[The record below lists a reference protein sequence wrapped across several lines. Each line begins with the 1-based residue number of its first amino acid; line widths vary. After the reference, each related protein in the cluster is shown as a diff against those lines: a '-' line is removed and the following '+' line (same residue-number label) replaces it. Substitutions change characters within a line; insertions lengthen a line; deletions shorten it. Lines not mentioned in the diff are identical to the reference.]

1 MKSAPLFR
9 VLPTVLFFTAIA
21 FCHAQPVAPLSAAPV
36 VAIYAPPKDSTV
48 LGTTFVDFDS
58 LKANTTAAGESR
70 PVFDNPTVGM
80 EKLEVHVT
88 TLNPGMESHPIHRHP
103 WEEILLI
110 KEGEIEVSING
121 TKHHAGPGA
130 MVLFASNDPHNAR
143 NVGATPATYYV
154 VNFVTDLA
162 VAAAENPS
170 EAQQSVPGKL
180 ASTVIDTNALTQT
193 PTPTGSRAVV
203 VSSPTLTFLGLESHI
218 STLNPG
224 QQTAVDIVDSNDEF
238 VLVRSGQ
245 IEVKVNGIASRMNAG
260 SMLYWAPND
269 KRTIRNLG
277 STPASYQVIRVTSDK
292 SPKAPTSA
300 GH

>member
-1 MKSAPLFR
+1 
-9 VLPTVLFFTAIA
+9 
-21 FCHAQPVAPLSAAPV
+21 
-36 VAIYAPPKDSTV
+36 
-48 LGTTFVDFDS
+48 
-58 LKANTTAAGESR
+58 
-70 PVFDNPTVGM
+70 
-80 EKLEVHVT
+80 
-88 TLNPGMESHPIHRHP
+88 
-103 WEEILLI
+103 
-110 KEGEIEVSING
+110 
-121 TKHHAGPGA
+121 
-130 MVLFASNDPHNAR
+130 
-143 NVGATPATYYV
+143 
-154 VNFVTDLA
+154 
-162 VAAAENPS
+162 
-170 EAQQSVPGKL
+170 
-180 ASTVIDTNALTQT
+180 
-193 PTPTGSRAVV
+193 

-245 IEVKVNGIASRMNAG
+245 VEVKVNGIASRMNAG